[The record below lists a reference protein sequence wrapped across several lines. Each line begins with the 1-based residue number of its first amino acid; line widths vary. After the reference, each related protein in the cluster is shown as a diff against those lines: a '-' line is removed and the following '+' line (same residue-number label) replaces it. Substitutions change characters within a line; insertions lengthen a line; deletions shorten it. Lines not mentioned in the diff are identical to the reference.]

1 MKICLIGT
9 GYVGL
14 VSGAC
19 FAEMGHQVYCVDVD
33 ETKVARLRRG
43 EPTIYEPGLQELM
56 QANMRQRRLFFTS
69 DLQQGLQAAS
79 VCFIAVG
86 TPTGPDGAADTS
98 MVLAAAEAIGRL
110 LEHDL
115 VVVNKST
122 VPVGTAEKVRQA
134 IDAGLQRRGVG
145 NLRFDVVS
153 NPEFLKEGAA
163 INDFMRPD
171 RIVIGSDSLWAS
183 EQMQQL
189 YEPFVRNHKPI
200 LLMDSKSAEMVK
212 YAANAML
219 ALRISFMN
227 EMAALCEQVGGDIA
241 KVRQGIGADPRIGM
255 DFLYA
260 GIGYGGS
267 CFPKDVRELVQL
279 GRSNGQAMDIV
290 AATERVNERQKQ
302 RFVELVAGHYG
313 GDLGGKTFAVWGL
326 AFKPQTDDMRE
337 APSLTILA
345 ALAERGA
352 RFVAFD
358 PQAMPQAQAFLSAVR
373 GIRYVDDMMEALDGV
388 DALLLLTEWRQFRQ
402 PDFGE
407 MKRRMR
413 QPVIFDGRNQYSPS
427 KLQNEGFLYRCI
439 GRPAG

>member
-134 IDAGLQRRGVG
+134 IDAGLQQRGVG
-145 NLRFDVVS
+145 NVRFDVVS

-302 RFVELVAGHYG
+302 RFVELIAGHYG